1 MNMFIFLFENSTLC
15 CFHLYIDVFLF
26 FFVFFCQGLI
36 PNGDGSTGVVL
47 ARKIKKEQ
55 AAAAAADE

>member
-1 MNMFIFLFENSTLC
+1 MFFSFFL
-15 CFHLYIDVFLF
+15 
-26 FFVFFCQGLI
+26 VFFCQGLI